1 MILFFDTETT
11 GLMPGRIV
19 QLSYVMQTANEV
31 RAKNF
36 FFAVDYVEPSAQ
48 AVHGFSPQKLM
59 ELSNGRTFSV
69 DLEEIYDD
77 FLSADLVVSHNFAFD
92 LKFMIAEFIYHER
105 QFRYRESLCTMKYFT
120 DILKLPRSS
129 NRGYK
134 YPKLTELC
142 EHFELYPYDISRASA
157 ELFGCY
163 GQSHDAR
170 FDTAAL
176 YACFNAGAD
185 KYPSLNELRN
195 KYLEGEKEN
204 EISGL

>member
-19 QLSYVMQTANEV
+19 QLSYVMQTPNEGK
-31 RAKNF
+31 AKNF
-36 FFAVDYVEPSAQ
+36 FFAVSYVEPSAV
-48 AVHGFSPQKLM
+48 AVHGLSPEKLL
-59 ELSNGRTFSV
+59 ELSDGRTFSIN
-69 DLEEIYDD
+69 LEEIYED
-77 FLSADLVVSHNFAFD
+77 FISADLIVAHNFSFD

-105 QFRYRESLCTMKYFT
+105 QFRYHESFCTMKYFT

-134 YPKLTELC
+134 YPKLSELC
-142 EHFELYPYDISRASA
+142 EHFEFYPYDISRISA
-157 ELFGCY
+157 DLFGCY

-170 FDTAAL
+170 YDTAAL

-185 KYPSLNELRN
+185 KYQSVNEIRN
-195 KYLEGEKEN
+195 KYLEAEEKK
-204 EISGL
+204 